1 MSRSREWSKG
11 GTTLTRATIGA
22 LMFSRSLPIRKTGA
36 PRTEPMILITRLN
49 GPQFAL
55 NPDLIERVEATPD
68 TVLTLVDGTKYL
80 IADSVDEVIEKVRE
94 YRASVIALAQ
104 RIEVRSESSVDATPR
119 PLSVVPDPEG

>member
-1 MSRSREWSKG
+1 
-11 GTTLTRATIGA
+11 
-22 LMFSRSLPIRKTGA
+22 
-36 PRTEPMILITRLN
+36 MILITRLN

-80 IADSVDEVIEKVRE
+80 IADSVEDVIQKVRE

-104 RIEVRSESSVDATPR
+104 RIEVRSETTVDAGAR
-119 PLSVVPDPEG
+119 PLQVVPDPET

>member
-1 MSRSREWSKG
+1 
-11 GTTLTRATIGA
+11 
-22 LMFSRSLPIRKTGA
+22 
-36 PRTEPMILITRLN
+36 MILITRLN

-80 IADSVDEVIEKVRE
+80 IADSVEDVIQKVRE

-104 RIEVRSESSVDATPR
+104 RIEVRSDTTADAGSR
-119 PLSVVPDPEG
+119 GLQVVPDPEI

>member
-1 MSRSREWSKG
+1 MPRSKTPPRCD
-11 GTTLTRATIGA
+11 TLTGASFGA
-22 LMFSRSLPIRKTGA
+22 LMFNRPLPIRRTGVLGKK
-36 PRTEPMILITRLN
+36 PMILITRLN

-80 IADSVDEVIEKVRE
+80 IADSVDDVIQKVRE

-104 RIEVRSESSVDATPR
+104 RIEVRSDSTA
-119 PLSVVPDPEG
+119 

>member
-1 MSRSREWSKG
+1 
-11 GTTLTRATIGA
+11 
-22 LMFSRSLPIRKTGA
+22 
-36 PRTEPMILITRLN
+36 MILITRLN

-80 IADSVDEVIEKVRE
+80 IADSVEEVIQKVRE

-104 RIEVRSESSVDATPR
+104 RIEVGPDATAAPAEAGSR
-119 PLSVVPDPEG
+119 LSVVPDPEG

>member
-1 MSRSREWSKG
+1 
-11 GTTLTRATIGA
+11 
-22 LMFSRSLPIRKTGA
+22 
-36 PRTEPMILITRLN
+36 MILITRLN

-80 IADSVDEVIEKVRE
+80 ISDSVEDVIQKVRE

-104 RIEVRSESSVDATPR
+104 RIDVRAEASGSPADGGSR
-119 PLSVVPDPEG
+119 PLSVVPDPEA

>member
-1 MSRSREWSKG
+1 MAR
-11 GTTLTRATIGA
+11 GTYRTRCDTLTSASYGA
-22 LMFSRSLPIRKTGA
+22 LMFSRPLPIRRTGV
-36 PRTEPMILITRLN
+36 PGTEPMILITRLN

-80 IADSVDEVIEKVRE
+80 IADSVDDVIQKVRE

-104 RIEVRSESSVDATPR
+104 RIEVRGEATVDAGSR
-119 PLSVVPDPEG
+119 GLQVVPDPEA